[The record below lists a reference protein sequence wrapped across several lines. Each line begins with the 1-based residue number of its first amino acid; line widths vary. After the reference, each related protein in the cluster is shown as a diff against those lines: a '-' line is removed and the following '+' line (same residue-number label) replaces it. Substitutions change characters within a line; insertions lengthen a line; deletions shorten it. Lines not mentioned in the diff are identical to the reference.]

1 MPIDFLRPRFTE
13 TEQKIFG
20 VEWVLLHV
28 DTLPNF
34 FNALSWANTFLLLPC
49 GFVNDWYFLAVLV
62 QCVRLAAFNSP
73 FALGVDGAICN
84 EYMGMVIFFFTPVM
98 YGIGG
103 GISILGQI
111 VPDVV
116 LDDGFIF
123 CQSQLLGKCYLNFF
137 RRPCVVGG
145 FILLDGIEKRIGVG
159 VFGRSGWRQD
169 CSCYQYTLLA
179 AVGVGRACAV
189 IMHFLAADIS
199 ERGTGRRAFGSTYVG
214 YGAMIDCHV
223 VPPRFPFPLGERTYK
238 QRWASPVCKCALYKV
253 KGSL

>member
-137 RRPCVVGG
+137 AVRALSAVSYFSMALKSVSASAYSAGADGG
-145 FILLDGIEKRIGVG
+145 RIVP
-159 VFGRSGWRQD
+159 VTNTRSWR
-169 CSCYQYTLLA
+169 L
-179 AVGVGRACAV
+179 
-189 IMHFLAADIS
+189 
-199 ERGTGRRAFGSTYVG
+199 
-214 YGAMIDCHV
+214 
-223 VPPRFPFPLGERTYK
+223 
-238 QRWASPVCKCALYKV
+238 
-253 KGSL
+253 